1 LGVKENWWRFN
12 YHAIRL
18 GFIPVTKRALLLS
31 SRVEGEIP
39 NIRPIMLAPVHRTSA
54 DVFALSH
61 VTREFI
67 SFVSTD
73 SFGHN
78 GVINFIQKKVTAAM
92 GTVIWQEG
100 GIGNPRK
107 RAVALAKDVEDRL
120 DRRLI
125 TAVFTQGEYQ
135 YSSVKSVEDG
145 LLGLLKRYEVRHL
158 KQKGHELRIPIVP
171 VGIEYDRRGK
181 GLEQSAVGKWI
192 SKWIPFTPNWTIP
205 AVRTKITVRFGTPH
219 YFEGQSS
226 RALTE
231 VVMREAAALSNI
243 PYEVDGGSVVGRK
256 IDDVANA

>member
-1 LGVKENWWRFN
+1 MGVKENWWRFN

-61 VTREFI
+61 VVGEFI

-78 GVINFIQKKVTAAM
+78 GVINFIQKKSTAAV
-92 GTVIWQEG
+92 GTVIWQED
-100 GIGNPRK
+100 GIDNPRK

-120 DRRLI
+120 NRRLI

-135 YSSVKSVEDG
+135 YDSVTSIEDG
-145 LLGLLKRYEVRHL
+145 LVGLLERYEVRHL
-158 KQKGHELRIPIVP
+158 KQKGHELRIPIIP
-171 VGIEYDRRGK
+171 VGIEYDRKGK

-192 SKWIPFTPNWTIP
+192 SKWIPFAPNWTIP
-205 AVRTKITVRFGTPH
+205 AVRTKIIVRFGTPH
-219 YFEGQSS
+219 YFEGQSP
-226 RALTE
+226 REMTE
-231 VVMREAAALSNI
+231 IVMKEAAILSNI
-243 PYEVDGGSVVGRK
+243 PYEVGS
-256 IDDVANA
+256 